1 MSHAGSARPVNILLV
16 EDNAADVRLTVE
28 AFKTMKMANQLYTVT
43 NGDDALAF
51 VRRTGEF
58 ADAPTPDIILLD
70 LNMPGKDGRAVLK
83 ELKEDDK
90 TKTIPVV
97 IMTSSEAEADILA
110 AYENHANCFVS
121 KPLDFSGF
129 ARITNAI
136 ESFWFHIVVLPSEAK
151 SDS

>member
-97 IMTSSEAEADILA
+97 IMTSSEAETDILA

>member
-28 AFKTMKMANQLYTVT
+28 AFKTMKIANQLYTVT

-97 IMTSSEAEADILA
+97 IMTSSEAETDILA

>member
-1 MSHAGSARPVNILLV
+1 MSPQNLARPVNILLV
-16 EDNAADVRLTVE
+16 EDNPADVRLTVE
-28 AFKTMKMANQLYTVT
+28 AFKSMKMANQLFSVE

-51 VRRTGEF
+51 VHRTGKYT
-58 ADAPTPDIILLD
+58 DAPTPDIILLD

-83 ELKEDDK
+83 EIKEDER

-121 KPLDFSGF
+121 KPIDFTGF
-129 ARITNAI
+129 TKITGAI
-136 ESFWFHIVVLPSEAK
+136 ENFWFNIVVLPTEAA
-151 SDS
+151 